1 MPLVVWSDKL
11 SVGVKSVDDQH
22 TVLFKTINDLH
33 DAMMKG
39 QARAIVGELLKRLL
53 TYTKNHFSEEEAMLK
68 KVRYPG
74 LAAHRLLHKD
84 LTQQVEAYIARHEKG
99 DLTLSMQLADF
110 LSDWLKT
117 HILNTDQTYGRWL
130 KEQGLK
136 VA

>member
-1 MPLVVWSDKL
+1 MALVEWSDKL
-11 SVGVKSVDDQH
+11 SVGVISVDEQH
-22 TVLFKTINDLH
+22 TVLFSLINDLH
-33 DAMMKG
+33 AAMMKG
-39 QARAIVGELLKRLL
+39 QARAIVGELLNRLL
-53 TYTKNHFSEEEAMLK
+53 AYTRNHFSQEEAMLE

-74 LAAHRLLHKD
+74 LPAHRLLHRD
-84 LTQQVEAYIARHEKG
+84 LTQKVEDYVARHAKG

-136 VA
+136 VN